1 MLTPISALGS
11 SLIERLQG
19 TGEHSVVV
27 AP

>member
-1 MLTPISALGS
+1 VLTPISALGS